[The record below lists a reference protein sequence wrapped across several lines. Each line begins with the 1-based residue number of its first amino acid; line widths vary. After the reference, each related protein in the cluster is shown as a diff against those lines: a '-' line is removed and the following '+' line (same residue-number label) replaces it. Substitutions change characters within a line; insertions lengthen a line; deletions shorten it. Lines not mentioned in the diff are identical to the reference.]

1 MCYCQYKLNPALVFV
16 SFLNVINID
25 KLCKK
30 YIQILFSDGLTR
42 YTCMTSALGAAGLF
56 LDSSEEEGGLARS
69 SMSGSL
75 SCSTKQNTKILVSR
89 IIHGFG
95 NFRGCANPDE
105 SCDKEVYSD
114 TMIAAHC
121 DGKVSCFVQTFPK
134 WLEKCSMISDFV
146 HVEYECVFGKH
157 YRIIYYN
164 HTPKK
169 VQSTET

>member
-1 MCYCQYKLNPALVFV
+1 
-16 SFLNVINID
+16 
-25 KLCKK
+25 
-30 YIQILFSDGLTR
+30 
-42 YTCMTSALGAAGLF
+42 MTSPLGAAELF
-56 LDSSEEEGGLARS
+56 LDSSEEEGGLERS

-75 SCSTKQNTKILVSR
+75 SCSTKPNTKVLVSR

-105 SCDKEVYSD
+105 SCDKEVYTD

-134 WLEKCSMISDFV
+134 WLEKCSMMSDFV

-157 YRIIYYN
+157 LPYIITN
-164 HTPKK
+164 TTKKPK
-169 VQSTET
+169 E